1 MVGFFFL
8 VGDVDYGDGG
18 EYADDEDYGLEFD
31 EGGSVFFFLC
41 VGVWWPSFWGLVF
54 VDTFIII
61 GIRFGVVESGGWF
74 WVGYGLH
81 YFVSLWVGCLS
92 SMWGG
97 VIWVGTF

>member
-1 MVGFFFL
+1 ML
-8 VGDVDYGDGG
+8 MMRITAWSSMRVDP
-18 EYADDEDYGLEFD
+18 F
-31 EGGSVFFFLC
+31 SFFLC